1 MKYLIRSC
9 LFILFSLPLLA
20 NAYTG
25 CCSCGNS
32 GKSHDHNYVK
42 CACDREDSPG
52 QPEGMKDECSQGAPV
67 WTVDMVSMNVF
78 MKDIPLWYQAA
89 IGPSVSLQLSY
100 NTQTKHAAT
109 QVFGQ
114 KWTSNYHSHV
124 HFDGQDKIEVHM
136 PDGAEHTYTKNAEGV
151 FTPPYNVFNQLEK
164 HSDQWVTVTRQSG
177 LAYEYKTINGAGN
190 NHLWLV
196 AIKDKYGL
204 QLTLNYNEKGQ
215 LHTLKDAQNQ
225 VTTFVYNEAGYIT
238 KVADPFG
245 REAKFDYNDQGHLIK
260 LTDMG
265 GYWTTLAYDQQ
276 ALITKMETPLGHW
289 LFDIEPSDSTTK
301 SSDPYPAPGT
311 KMNTSY
317 RITVTDPNGGKEE
330 YYHGHGRAWYISPNN
345 YVEYQDE
352 ARNNFKKAAKTHYD
366 LYKHV
371 SGKGRIQKI
380 SYPDGRE
387 VAYAYDTDT
396 GLRKSSTTQ
405 GQTQTY
411 QKNSQGN
418 ITQLTTALGETVSYQ
433 YADNGLDVT
442 QITTPQG
449 NIELRYNKHRNPTY
463 IKDIKGRETQLT
475 YNSYGQLTTM
485 QVGEQQQ
492 WGYSYNDKQQ
502 LTSITFNGEV
512 TKQYTYDN
520 IGRVKTITDE
530 TGLTRTF
537 AYNGLD
543 STTTVTYPDGK
554 QTTTTYGQCPRLVT
568 SETDRGGRTYRYEY
582 DAAKQLTKLVSPE
595 GTATQFEYDAN
606 GNLITL
612 IDANRNATRFE
623 FNKADQLTAKVFAD
637 GSKIQYTYDQGQ
649 VKTRKDA
656 RGIATTYHY
665 DDKKRLQKVSYSD
678 NTPEVTYTYN
688 DKGQVTTI
696 TDGLGQHQYV
706 YSTLGQLTSVD
717 GPWEKDT
724 IAYHYNQDG
733 KLEKTT
739 IEQGQTLI
747 YQYDAQGRLTNIK
760 QGERTFAYQYQGVS
774 NVVEKLTFPNGLVS
788 SYQFDQVNRAKRIDH
803 KANASKL
810 ITYYDFTYN
819 DKDLLAQEEYE
830 PLADITV
837 KQEELVVNQF
847 NELNQ
852 LVEEKDDKVKTP
864 QFDQA
869 GNMIKGMTVKGAV
882 FEAKY
887 DAENR
892 LTEITFTDQE
902 GIKHKRQY
910 KYFYNS
916 FLAEIKKY
924 QNDTLTQTTRFVR
937 EGNLALQ
944 ERDIENKVKRE
955 YVWGLSKGGGVG
967 GLLSLTQDNQHYYY
981 VYDGKGNIVGVINQ
995 ANEVVAG
1002 YHYEPFGKRVSKS
1015 GAFEQPFGFSTKRYD
1030 EDTGLLYYGYRYYI
1044 PHQSIWLTRD
1054 PLGERGGINL
1064 YGFVGN
1070 DPINYFDPDGQIKK
1084 KIAETLFVLM
1094 ALLSDGDD
1102 AGRQSHDHKDN
1113 TGRTEQYREVKPKPG
1128 EKDKKLKPKRKPKS
1142 PLSVDPIFF
1151 PLENSC
1157 RLGAGPCDVCNLIGT
1172 PNPTCFVPDDFM
1184 C

>member
-1 MKYLIRSC
+1 MKYIIRSC

-124 HFDGQDKIEVHM
+124 HFDGQDTIEVHM

-177 LAYEYKTINGAGN
+177 LAYEYKTINGASN

-301 SSDPYPAPGT
+301 GSNPYPAPGT

-352 ARNNFKKAAKTHYD
+352 DTNNFKTAAKTHYD
-366 LYKHV
+366 LYKHA

-387 VAYAYDTDT
+387 VAYAYDADT

-405 GQTQTY
+405 GQTQTF

-418 ITQLTTALGETVSYQ
+418 ITQLTTALGETISYQ

-475 YNSYGQLTTM
+475 YNSYGQLTQM

-582 DAAKQLTKLVSPE
+582 DAAKQLTKLISPE

-637 GSKIQYTYDQGQ
+637 GSKIQYTYDKGK
-649 VKTRKDA
+649 VKTRINA
-656 RGIATTYHY
+656 RGIKTTYEY
-665 DDKKRLQKVSYSD
+665 DAQQRLTKIDYAD
-678 NTPEVTYTYN
+678 DTPDVTYTYN
-688 DKGQVTTI
+688 EQSKVATV
-696 TDGLGQHQYV
+696 TDGLGTHQYT
-706 YSTLGQLTSVD
+706 YTTTGKLASID
-717 GPWEKDT
+717 GPWDDDT
-724 IAYHYNQDG
+724 LTYEYDSSGALHKIVPS
-733 KLEKTT
+733 K
-739 IEQGQTLI
+739 GQSVARYFDEL
-747 YQYDAQGRLTNIK
+747 GRLSVIEAGD
-760 QGERTFAYQYQGVS
+760 QRFIYRYQGVS
-774 NVVEKLTFPNGLVS
+774 PQPRQLVFPSNLVTQYHYDNVNRLDLISHHKGKEATLAYFKLT
-788 SYQFDQVNRAKRIDH
+788 Y
-803 KANASKL
+803 NAQ
-810 ITYYDFTYN
+810 
-819 DKDLLAQEEYE
+819 DLLAKEEYE
-830 PLADITV
+830 V
-837 KQEELVVNQF
+837 
-847 NELNQ
+847 
-852 LVEEKDDKVKTP
+852 
-864 QFDQA
+864 
-869 GNMIKGMTVKGAV
+869 
-882 FEAKY
+882 
-887 DAENR
+887 
-892 LTEITFTDQE
+892 
-902 GIKHKRQY
+902 
-910 KYFYNS
+910 
-916 FLAEIKKY
+916 
-924 QNDTLTQTTRFVR
+924 
-937 EGNLALQ
+937 
-944 ERDIENKVKRE
+944 
-955 YVWGLSKGGGVG
+955 
-967 GLLSLTQDNQHYYY
+967 
-981 VYDGKGNIVGVINQ
+981 
-995 ANEVVAG
+995 
-1002 YHYEPFGKRVSKS
+1002 
-1015 GAFEQPFGFSTKRYD
+1015 
-1030 EDTGLLYYGYRYYI
+1030 
-1044 PHQSIWLTRD
+1044 
-1054 PLGERGGINL
+1054 
-1064 YGFVGN
+1064 
-1070 DPINYFDPDGQIKK
+1070 
-1084 KIAETLFVLM
+1084 
-1094 ALLSDGDD
+1094 
-1102 AGRQSHDHKDN
+1102 
-1113 TGRTEQYREVKPKPG
+1113 
-1128 EKDKKLKPKRKPKS
+1128 
-1142 PLSVDPIFF
+1142 
-1151 PLENSC
+1151 PLEAAIEEEQLENQC
-1157 RLGAGPCDVCNLIGT
+1157 L
-1172 PNPTCFVPDDFM
+1172 
-1184 C
+1184 